1 MEQMRYID
9 MHNSNLA
16 RLRDGRIALRKGC
29 SASASR

>member
-1 MEQMRYID
+1 MRYISI
-9 MHNSNLA
+9 MMYTHNLA